1 MVQDPTEPTL
11 ASAEPPRLKRRK
23 LARTRAFLTVRFHG
37 RRDRAVPPV
46 EPVEETGTRGV
57 GDFLIRAAAVIVVLG
72 VAAAAGYVSYH
83 HFFALSIALGEHR
96 DMAVLYPAMS
106 DGVIVMASLVMVHCS
121 RRGVPVPLLAKAAL
135 VGGGIVTLI
144 ANVANGWDGGTGS
157 RLLSALAPIA
167 FVGAYEL
174 LMWIVRSSRKVTERV
189 NHPLPE
195 EHVCQ
200 PVEVPVEVER
210 VVTVMPV
217 DRFEAARLTFEESLQ
232 TGNKR
237 IGRRALAN
245 RWGLESR
252 EAEEIITE
260 VERERAGSVE
270 PDAPE
275 EPVTKPAVRWGDR
288 VVPTGTAPSPEV
300 RQRITQMRDE
310 ALMNDVPVPSSNGS
324 SATGTAVAP

>member
-1 MVQDPTEPTL
+1 MSKEL
-11 ASAEPPRLKRRK
+11 SGASERPSTPDTNQSDNTPAKRHAF
-23 LARTRAFLTVRFHG
+23 ARVARFLTTPSRG

-46 EPVEETGTRGV
+46 EPAQETGTRGV
-57 GDFLIRAAAVIVVLG
+57 GDFLIRAAAVLVVLG

-174 LMWIVRSSRKVTERV
+174 LMWIVRSSRKTFARVTVTPSE
-189 NHPLPE
+189 L
-195 EHVCQ
+195 HVCQ

-252 EAEEIITE
+252 EAEEIIAE
-260 VERERAGSVE
+260 VERERGGTTLQT
-270 PDAPE
+270 APLAVPAE
-275 EPVTKPAVRWGDR
+275 PAV
-288 VVPTGTAPSPEV
+288 PS
-300 RQRITQMRDE
+300 
-310 ALMNDVPVPSSNGS
+310 LNGS
-324 SATGTAVAP
+324 SATGTAVTP